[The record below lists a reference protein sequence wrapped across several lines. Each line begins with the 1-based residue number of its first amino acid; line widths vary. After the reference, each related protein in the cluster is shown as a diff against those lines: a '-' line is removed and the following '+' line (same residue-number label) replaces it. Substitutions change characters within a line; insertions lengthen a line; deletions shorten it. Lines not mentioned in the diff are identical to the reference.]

1 MRRIRS
7 AVCFALGAL
16 FVAIVSGCAKRET
29 ASAAR
34 PPSAAAAAPTLRL
47 SQRNEPADLDP
58 ALATLPDEFAILRAL
73 SEGLLLPGE
82 NGGAPQPG
90 AAARH
95 DISSDGLT
103 YTFHLRENL
112 RWSDGEPVT
121 AADFVASYQR
131 ALTPATASPRAS
143 VFFPVKNARAFLR
156 GEIADFSAVGFHA
169 ADART
174 LVVTLAEPTP
184 RFPAYVASG
193 PWIPVNPRVVARHGR
208 AWTRPENFVGNGPFT
223 LVEWQPHQRIV
234 VRKNP
239 LWRDAAHVRLAEIQF
254 IHFDNGEAEERAFRA
269 GQIDAT
275 MSVPFSKV
283 EVYARENPAVLHRAP
298 LIETRY
304 LSFNCERAP
313 LADPRVRRALALALD
328 RERIVGLVL
337 KGGQPPAH
345 RFVPAALR
353 VDDTAAG
360 QPGRRTGGGRAS
372 RATLPAEDEQH
383 FEPDAA
389 RRLLADAGFPAGRGF
404 PRLEL
409 SSWDRNTAV
418 LETVQA
424 MWKQELGVE
433 VQLAVRDA
441 KVHLAAL
448 AAGSYDLAF
457 ITAIPE
463 VADPANLLGHYTTG
477 APDNYPHW
485 REARFDALL
494 AGAGRDPAA
503 LVEAEARLLRAAAV
517 APLYF
522 NTKIWLMSPRVRGWQ
537 EDGLWTRCYQTIT
550 LNEN

>member
-1 MRRIRS
+1 MRKKTPTS
-7 AVCFALGAL
+7 PLSFCAFLSLFAAL
-16 FVAIVSGCAKRET
+16 FSGCTKRENT
-29 ASAAR
+29 PASE
-34 PPSAAAAAPTLRL
+34 SASRAPAHILRL

-82 NGGAPQPG
+82 DGGTPLPG
-90 AAARH
+90 AAERFEVSA
-95 DISSDGLT
+95 DGLT
-103 YTFHLRENL
+103 YTFHLRAGL
-112 RWSDGEPVT
+112 LWSNREPVT

-143 VFFPVKNARAFLR
+143 VFLPVKNARAFLR
-156 GEIADFSAVGFHA
+156 GELADFSAVGFRA
-169 ADART
+169 ADERT

-193 PWIPVNPRVVARHGR
+193 PWLPVNPRVIARHGA

-223 LVEWQPHQRIV
+223 LAAWQPHQRIV
-234 VRKNP
+234 VRRNP
-239 LWRDAAHVRLAEIQF
+239 LWRDAASVQLDEIQF
-254 IHFDNGEAEERAFRA
+254 LHFDNGDAEERAFRA

-283 EVYARENPAVLHRAP
+283 EVYAKENPAALHRAP

-304 LSFNCERAP
+304 LSFNCQRPP
-313 LADPRVRRALALALD
+313 LNDPRVRRALALAID

-353 VDDTAAG
+353 VED
-360 QPGRRTGGGRAS
+360 
-372 RATLPAEDEQH
+372 ATRGKNSPVLSADDEQH
-383 FEPDAA
+383 FEPDTA
-389 RRLLADAGFPAGRGF
+389 RRLLADAGFPASRDF

-448 AAGSYDLAF
+448 AAGTYDLAF

-463 VADPANLLGHYTTG
+463 VADPANLLGHYASG

-485 REARFDALL
+485 RDPRFDALL

-503 LVEAEARLLRAAAV
+503 LIEAEGRLLRAAAV

-550 LNEN
+550 LNEK